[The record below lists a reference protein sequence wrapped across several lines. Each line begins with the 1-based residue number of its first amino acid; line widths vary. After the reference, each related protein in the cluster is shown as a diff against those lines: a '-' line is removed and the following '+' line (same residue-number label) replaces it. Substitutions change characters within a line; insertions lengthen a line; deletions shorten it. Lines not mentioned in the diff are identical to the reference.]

1 MPKNTIGGKKH
12 KQLKNNSSKHN
23 ISNITM
29 RDNSGFQFYALVEKF
44 YGHNADVKFI
54 KNESTTEYTSN
65 YNKNKKLSEDE
76 QEIERQKE
84 ISIQK
89 EKEKEHVC
97 TSKAIV
103 RGNIAKKCKL
113 KPGDIV
119 LISLRDYDLRKV
131 DLLYKYTEDEYKY
144 LLNNK
149 FLNDSFTI
157 LVNNFESSSSS
168 VKYSRNNISVNELLS
183 NNETNKDDV
192 NIVFDDYNDDNKNYN
207 KLNTYS
213 DDDELDE
220 FDNLD
225 DI

>member
-23 ISNITM
+23 LNNITM
-29 RDNSGFQFYALVEKF
+29 KDNSGYQYYALVEKY

-54 KNESTTEYTSN
+54 KSEVVGDEVPVNSNETDEKKKEYV
-65 YNKNKKLSEDE
+65 K
-76 QEIERQKE
+76 
-84 ISIQK
+84 
-89 EKEKEHVC
+89 
-97 TSKAIV
+97 TSKAII
-103 RGNIAKKCKL
+103 RGNIAKKCRL

-119 LISLRDYDLRKV
+119 LISIRDYDASKV
-131 DLLYKYTEDEYKY
+131 DLLNKYTEEEFKY

-149 FLNDSFTI
+149 FLKESFMT

-168 VKYSRNNISVNELLS
+168 VKYSRKNMSINELV
-183 NNETNKDDV
+183 NNSGMDKDDV
-192 NIVFDDYNDDNKNYN
+192 NIVFDEVDSNDITNIG
-207 KLNTYS
+207 
-213 DDDELDE
+213 DDDEDE